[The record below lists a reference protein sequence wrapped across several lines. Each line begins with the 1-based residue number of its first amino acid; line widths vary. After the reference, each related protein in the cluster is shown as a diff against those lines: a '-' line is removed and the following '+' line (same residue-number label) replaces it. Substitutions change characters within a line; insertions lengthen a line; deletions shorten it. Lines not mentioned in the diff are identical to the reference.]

1 MCTLL
6 ANGLSGPFSV
16 LVPRR
21 VDRGEPWPI
30 GARQPWQPSPAA
42 ALHGPG
48 RPSFFSDAPK
58 ALPLARP
65 MPCRHVGECL
75 FLVSLLVIGALSASL
90 DDWCNGKHYTGTYKQ
105 TYDCLVVT
113 PTVVNVGMLNITG
126 VEKASLPSY
135 LPRIWKLTSQVNKFR
150 LFTVIDSGQ
159 LVLNKVIL
167 TGGDVEKVIGSELS
181 WGGGA
186 IYVSGPSTKVT
197 IFDSILYNN
206 RAYAGGSI
214 YASNQTNVVVKNTS
228 LGGITTTNTGG
239 ALWCGYLGTTC
250 RITGKS
256 SRQLTYTYQL
266 TRKQKQ
272 TIYLPLNDQSVACPF
287 YSNCI
292 HD

>member
-105 TYDCLVVT
+105 TYDCLVVA

-167 TGGDVEKVIGSELS
+167 TGGDVEKVIGSEF
-181 WGGGA
+181 
-186 IYVSGPSTKVT
+186 
-197 IFDSILYNN
+197 FD
-206 RAYAGGSI
+206 
-214 YASNQTNVVVKNTS
+214 
-228 LGGITTTNTGG
+228 
-239 ALWCGYLGTTC
+239 
-250 RITGKS
+250 
-256 SRQLTYTYQL
+256 
-266 TRKQKQ
+266 
-272 TIYLPLNDQSVACPF
+272 
-287 YSNCI
+287 
-292 HD
+292 